1 MAKNATA
8 SLTIVING
16 KQIEDTFSGLKKEV
30 GKLSRE
36 LSNLTPGTEEFQK
49 KVEELRN
56 AQRRFNEIKSEVD
69 NVKKSI
75 EQSLEPVQELQ

>member
-75 EQSLEPVQELQ
+75 